1 MISTSE
7 ISSDLIGDGRN
18 NVLNMEFYVVLDAV
32 MHCRKDLRSWHSGM
46 QLKKLQ

>member
-18 NVLNMEFYVVLDAV
+18 NVLNMEFYVVLYAV

-46 QLKKLQ
+46 QLKKLL